1 MRSFSL
7 KSVEINGLSVV
18 GFLFGMVMWVDCFV
32 FLEWDF
38 LDKMVGADVLLDVVV
53 VEVIVVET
61 VNVVKCGFLSFSS
74 VVIWG
79 I

>member
-7 KSVEINGLSVV
+7 KLVEINGLSVV

-32 FLEWDF
+32 FLEWGF

-53 VEVIVVET
+53 VEVLVVET
-61 VNVVKCGFLSFSS
+61 VNVVKCGFLSFSG

>member
-1 MRSFSL
+1 
-7 KSVEINGLSVV
+7 
-18 GFLFGMVMWVDCFV
+18 MWVDCFV
-32 FLEWDF
+32 FLEWGF

-61 VNVVKCGFLSFSS
+61 VNVVKCGFLSFSG